1 MSMTIQNVPIFPL
14 KGALLLPSGNLPL
27 NIFED
32 RYLSMVDFALASDKL
47 IGMIQPKV
55 QDDRT
60 LYNVGCIGKITDIKT
75 TEQNTYLINL
85 LGLYKFDV
93 IEEVDNSHKFRIL
106 KVKFDQNK
114 SNFFNNEI
122 KLNKKILIN
131 KLRLFFKKNDLFFN
145 LDILDE
151 LEISSLIINMAMLCP
166 FHISEKQML
175 LESKNLEKL
184 YENLTSL
191 LDISLIGNLNNETM
205 N

>member
-1 MSMTIQNVPIFPL
+1 MTIQNVPIFPL

>member
-1 MSMTIQNVPIFPL
+1 MTIQNVPIFPL

-93 IEEVDNSHKFRIL
+93 IEEVDNSQKFRIL